1 MSKISDDQIES
12 KLSDAIEANNI
23 QNFEQQFSLSFYI
36 RILKQ
41 VKEIKDN
48 AKQIE
53 ALEATFIQL
62 NSAEQKM
69 LQYAFK
75 QLSN

>member
-1 MSKISDDQIES
+1 MPKISEDQIES
-12 KLSDAIEANNI
+12 KLSDAIKANNI

-41 VKEIKDN
+41 VKEIEDN
-48 AKQIE
+48 TKQIE

>member
-1 MSKISDDQIES
+1 MPKISEDQIES
-12 KLSDAIEANNI
+12 KLSDAIKANNI

-41 VKEIKDN
+41 VKEIEDN
-48 AKQIE
+48 TKQIE

-62 NSAEQKM
+62 NSAVHRRWKEFRK
-69 LQYAFK
+69 
-75 QLSN
+75 N